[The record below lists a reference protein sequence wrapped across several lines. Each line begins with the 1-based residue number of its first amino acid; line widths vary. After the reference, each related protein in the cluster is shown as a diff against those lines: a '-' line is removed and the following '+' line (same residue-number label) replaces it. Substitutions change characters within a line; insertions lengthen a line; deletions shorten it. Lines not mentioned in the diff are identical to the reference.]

1 MMKKLSNVVGVVLLI
16 LAILGW
22 DEIMDG
28 AKKQYKWTKEH
39 QAFKDGRQPEGLEF
53 LDKYLLDETE
63 KPEATETPEVR
74 KTPEVTEAPEYEEK
88 NTDNGT
94 LLDIHPDE
102 YYSDGYDDKQDE
114 EKCESYEYDKDA
126 IKAVPKEIRELTT
139 DTEIFDKLIGS
150 SRCTEDYSDLRK
162 EAPFT
167 NVCVEN
173 ARFNHINEYDDG
185 SIVIVAEYDSV
196 NDFGVYSTDYIDF
209 HINKDIIDSMDF
221 SNLNTEIFN
230 QPLDLYG
237 FKCSYVKDHE
247 HPIRGH
253 IFMEGYNF
261 VAK

>member
-1 MMKKLSNVVGVVLLI
+1 MMKKISNVVGVVFCI
-16 LAILGW
+16 LTIVFW
-22 DEIMDG
+22 DELIDNC
-28 AKKQYKWTKEH
+28 KQQIAWTNQH
-39 QAFKDGRQPEGLEF
+39 QARKNG
-53 LDKYLLDETE
+53 DKSGIDFIDRIGMESET
-63 KPEATETPEVR
+63 PEATKTPVTT

-150 SRCTEDYSDLRK
+150 SRCTEDYSDLSK

-173 ARFNHINEYDDG
+173 ARFKQINEYDDG
-185 SIVIVAEYDSV
+185 SIVIIAEYDAV

-221 SNLNTEIFN
+221 SNLNTEIYN

-237 FKCSYVKDHE
+237 FKCSYVKDHS

>member
-1 MMKKLSNVVGVVLLI
+1 MMKKLLCAVAVVLCGTTVVGCSE
-16 LAILGW
+16 LA
-22 DEIMDG
+22 DNV
-28 AKKQYKWTKEH
+28 KKDIEWTNKN
-39 QAFKDGRQPEGLEF
+39 QARKDGDEPGLEF

-63 KPEATETPEVR
+63 KPEAT
-74 KTPEVTEAPEYEEK
+74 KTPEVTEAPEDEEK

-102 YYSDGYDDKQDE
+102 YYSDGYDDKHDE

-150 SRCTEDYSDLRK
+150 SRCTEDYSDLSK

-173 ARFNHINEYDDG
+173 ARFKQINEYDDG
-185 SIVIVAEYDSV
+185 SIVIIAEYDSV

-221 SNLNTEIFN
+221 SNLNTEIYN

-237 FKCSYVKDHE
+237 FKCSYVKDHS
-247 HPIRGH
+247 HPMRGH

>member
-1 MMKKLSNVVGVVLLI
+1 MMKKISNVVGVVFCI
-16 LAILGW
+16 LTIVFW
-22 DEIMDG
+22 DELIDNC
-28 AKKQYKWTKEH
+28 KQQIAWTNQH
-39 QAFKDGRQPEGLEF
+39 QARKNG
-53 LDKYLLDETE
+53 DKSGIDFIDRIGMESET
-63 KPEATETPEVR
+63 PEATKTPVTT
-74 KTPEVTEAPEYEEK
+74 KTPEVTEAPKYEEK

-150 SRCTEDYSDLRK
+150 SRCTEDYSDLSK

-173 ARFNHINEYDDG
+173 ARFKQINEYDDG
-185 SIVIVAEYDSV
+185 SIVIIAEYDSV

-221 SNLNTEIFN
+221 SNLNTEIYN

-237 FKCSYVKDHE
+237 FKCSYVKDHS
-247 HPIRGH
+247 HPMRGH

>member
-1 MMKKLSNVVGVVLLI
+1 MMKKISNVVGVVFCI
-16 LAILGW
+16 LTIVFW
-22 DEIMDG
+22 DELIDNC
-28 AKKQYKWTKEH
+28 KQQIAWTNQH
-39 QAFKDGRQPEGLEF
+39 QARKNG
-53 LDKYLLDETE
+53 DKSGIDFIDRIGMESET
-63 KPEATETPEVR
+63 PEATKTPVTT

-150 SRCTEDYSDLRK
+150 SRCTEDYSDLSK

-173 ARFNHINEYDDG
+173 ARFKQINEYDDG
-185 SIVIVAEYDSV
+185 SIVIIAEYDSV

-209 HINKDIIDSMDF
+209 HINKDIIDSVDF
-221 SNLNTEIFN
+221 SNLNTEIYN

-237 FKCSYVKDHE
+237 FKCSYVKDHS
-247 HPIRGH
+247 HPMRGH

>member
-1 MMKKLSNVVGVVLLI
+1 MMKKISNVVGVVFCI
-16 LAILGW
+16 LTIVFW
-22 DEIMDG
+22 DELIDNC
-28 AKKQYKWTKEH
+28 KQQIAWTNQH
-39 QAFKDGRQPEGLEF
+39 QARKNG
-53 LDKYLLDETE
+53 DKSGIDFIDRIGMES
-63 KPEATETPEVR
+63 ETPVTT

-150 SRCTEDYSDLRK
+150 SRCTEDYSDLSK

-173 ARFNHINEYDDG
+173 ARFKQINEYDDG

-221 SNLNTEIFN
+221 SNLNTEIYN

-237 FKCSYVKDHE
+237 FKCSYVKDHS
-247 HPIRGH
+247 HPMRGH

>member
-1 MMKKLSNVVGVVLLI
+1 MMKKISNVVGVVFCI
-16 LAILGW
+16 LTIVFW
-22 DEIMDG
+22 DELIDNC
-28 AKKQYKWTKEH
+28 KQQIAWTNQH
-39 QAFKDGRQPEGLEF
+39 QARKNG
-53 LDKYLLDETE
+53 DKSGIDFIDRIGMESET
-63 KPEATETPEVR
+63 PEATKTPVTT
-74 KTPEVTEAPEYEEK
+74 KTPEVTEAPEDEEK

-102 YYSDGYDDKQDE
+102 YYSDGYDDKHDE

-150 SRCTEDYSDLRK
+150 SRCTEDYSDLSK

-173 ARFNHINEYDDG
+173 ARFKQINEYDDG
-185 SIVIVAEYDSV
+185 SIVIIAEYDSV

-221 SNLNTEIFN
+221 SNLNTEIYN

-237 FKCSYVKDHE
+237 FKCSYVKDHS
-247 HPIRGH
+247 HPMRGH

>member
-1 MMKKLSNVVGVVLLI
+1 MKKISNVVGVVFCI
-16 LAILGW
+16 LTIVFW
-22 DEIMDG
+22 DELIDNC
-28 AKKQYKWTKEH
+28 KQQIAWTNQH
-39 QAFKDGRQPEGLEF
+39 QARKNG
-53 LDKYLLDETE
+53 DKSGIDFIDRIGMESET
-63 KPEATETPEVR
+63 PEATKTPVTT

-150 SRCTEDYSDLRK
+150 SRCTEDYSDLSK

-173 ARFNHINEYDDG
+173 ARFKQINEYDDG
-185 SIVIVAEYDSV
+185 SIVIIAEYDSV

-221 SNLNTEIFN
+221 SNLNTEIYN

-237 FKCSYVKDHE
+237 FKCSYVKDHS
-247 HPIRGH
+247 HPMRGH

>member
-1 MMKKLSNVVGVVLLI
+1 MMKKISNVVGVVFCI
-16 LAILGW
+16 LTIVFW
-22 DEIMDG
+22 DELIDNC
-28 AKKQYKWTKEH
+28 KQQIAWTNQH
-39 QAFKDGRQPEGLEF
+39 QARKNGDKSGIDFIDRIGMESETPEAT
-53 LDKYLLDETE
+53 KTPVTT
-63 KPEATETPEVR
+63 KTPEATE
-74 KTPEVTEAPEYEEK
+74 APEDEEK

-150 SRCTEDYSDLRK
+150 SRCTEDYSDLSK

-173 ARFNHINEYDDG
+173 ARFKQINEYDDG
-185 SIVIVAEYDSV
+185 SIVIIAEYDSV

-221 SNLNTEIFN
+221 SNLNTEIYN

-237 FKCSYVKDHE
+237 FKCSYVKDHS
-247 HPIRGH
+247 HPMRGH

>member
-1 MMKKLSNVVGVVLLI
+1 MMKKISNVVGVVFCI
-16 LAILGW
+16 LTIVFW
-22 DEIMDG
+22 DELIDNC
-28 AKKQYKWTKEH
+28 KQQIAWTNQH
-39 QAFKDGRQPEGLEF
+39 QARKNG
-53 LDKYLLDETE
+53 DKSGIDFIDRIGMESET
-63 KPEATETPEVR
+63 PEATKTPVTT

-150 SRCTEDYSDLRK
+150 SRCTEDYSDLSK

-173 ARFNHINEYDDG
+173 ARFKQINEYDDG
-185 SIVIVAEYDSV
+185 SIVIIAEYDSV

-209 HINKDIIDSMDF
+209 HINKDIIDSVDF

-253 IFMEGYNF
+253 ILTEGYNF

>member
-1 MMKKLSNVVGVVLLI
+1 MMKKISNVVGVVFCI
-16 LAILGW
+16 LTIVFW
-22 DEIMDG
+22 DELIDNC
-28 AKKQYKWTKEH
+28 KQQIAWTNQH
-39 QAFKDGRQPEGLEF
+39 QARKNG
-53 LDKYLLDETE
+53 DKSGIDFIDRIGMESET
-63 KPEATETPEVR
+63 PEATKTPVTT

-139 DTEIFDKLIGS
+139 DAEIFGKLIGS
-150 SRCTEDYSDLRK
+150 SRCTEDYYDLSK

-247 HPIRGH
+247 HPMRGH

>member
-1 MMKKLSNVVGVVLLI
+1 MMKKISNVVGVVFCI
-16 LAILGW
+16 LTIVFW
-22 DEIMDG
+22 DELIDNC
-28 AKKQYKWTKEH
+28 KQQIAWTNQH
-39 QAFKDGRQPEGLEF
+39 QARKNG
-53 LDKYLLDETE
+53 DKSGIDFIDRIGMESET
-63 KPEATETPEVR
+63 PEATKTPVTT
-74 KTPEVTEAPEYEEK
+74 KTPEATEAPEYEEK

-102 YYSDGYDDKQDE
+102 YYSDGYDDEQDE

-150 SRCTEDYSDLRK
+150 SRCTEDYSDLSK

-173 ARFNHINEYDDG
+173 ARFKQINEYDDG
-185 SIVIVAEYDSV
+185 SIVIIAEYDSI

-221 SNLNTEIFN
+221 SNLNTEIYN

-237 FKCSYVKDHE
+237 FKCSYVKDHS
-247 HPIRGH
+247 HPMRGH

>member
-1 MMKKLSNVVGVVLLI
+1 MMKKLSNVVGVLFCI
-16 LAILGW
+16 LTVVFW
-22 DEIMDG
+22 DELIDNC
-28 AKKQYKWTKEH
+28 KQQIAWTNQH
-39 QAFKDGRQPEGLEF
+39 QARKNG
-53 LDKYLLDETE
+53 DKSGIDFIDRIGMESET
-63 KPEATETPEVR
+63 PEATKTPVTT

-150 SRCTEDYSDLRK
+150 SRCTEDYSDLSK

-173 ARFNHINEYDDG
+173 ARFKQINEYDDG
-185 SIVIVAEYDSV
+185 SIVIIAEYDSV

-237 FKCSYVKDHE
+237 FKCSYVKDHS
-247 HPIRGH
+247 HPMRGH

>member
-1 MMKKLSNVVGVVLLI
+1 MMKKLSNVVGVLFCI
-16 LAILGW
+16 LTVVFW
-22 DEIMDG
+22 DELIDNC
-28 AKKQYKWTKEH
+28 KQQIAWTNQH
-39 QAFKDGRQPEGLEF
+39 QARKNG
-53 LDKYLLDETE
+53 DKSGIDFIDRIGMESET
-63 KPEATETPEVR
+63 PEATKTPVTT

-150 SRCTEDYSDLRK
+150 SRCTEDYSDLSK

-173 ARFNHINEYDDG
+173 ARFKQINEYDDG
-185 SIVIVAEYDSV
+185 SIVIIAEYDSV

-221 SNLNTEIFN
+221 SNLNTEIYN

-237 FKCSYVKDHE
+237 FKCSYVKDHS

>member
-1 MMKKLSNVVGVVLLI
+1 MMKKISNVVGVVFCI
-16 LAILGW
+16 LTIVFW
-22 DEIMDG
+22 DELIDNC
-28 AKKQYKWTKEH
+28 KQQIAWTNQH
-39 QAFKDGRQPEGLEF
+39 QARKNG
-53 LDKYLLDETE
+53 DKSGIDFIDRIGMESET
-63 KPEATETPEVR
+63 PEATKTPVTT

-102 YYSDGYDDKQDE
+102 YYSDGYDDEQDE

-150 SRCTEDYSDLRK
+150 SRCTEDYSDLSK

-173 ARFNHINEYDDG
+173 ARFKQINEYDDG
-185 SIVIVAEYDSV
+185 SIVIIAEYDSV

-221 SNLNTEIFN
+221 SNLNTEIYN

-237 FKCSYVKDHE
+237 FKCSYVKDHS
-247 HPIRGH
+247 HPMRGH

>member
-1 MMKKLSNVVGVVLLI
+1 MMKKISNVVGVVFCI
-16 LAILGW
+16 LTIVFW
-22 DEIMDG
+22 DELIDNC
-28 AKKQYKWTKEH
+28 KQQIAWTNQH
-39 QAFKDGRQPEGLEF
+39 QARKNG
-53 LDKYLLDETE
+53 DKSGIDFIDRIGMESET
-63 KPEATETPEVR
+63 PEATKTPVTT
-74 KTPEVTEAPEYEEK
+74 KTPEVTEAPEDEEK

-102 YYSDGYDDKQDE
+102 YYSDGYDDEQDE

-150 SRCTEDYSDLRK
+150 SRCTEDYSDLSK

-173 ARFNHINEYDDG
+173 ARFKQINEYDDG
-185 SIVIVAEYDSV
+185 SIVIIAEYDSV

-221 SNLNTEIFN
+221 SNLNTEIYN

-237 FKCSYVKDHE
+237 FKCSYVKDHS

>member
-1 MMKKLSNVVGVVLLI
+1 MMKKISNVVGVVFCI
-16 LAILGW
+16 LTIVFW
-22 DEIMDG
+22 DELIDNC
-28 AKKQYKWTKEH
+28 KQQIAWTNQH
-39 QAFKDGRQPEGLEF
+39 QARKNG
-53 LDKYLLDETE
+53 DKSGIDFIDRIGMESET
-63 KPEATETPEVR
+63 PEATKTPVTT

-150 SRCTEDYSDLRK
+150 SRCTEDYSDLSK

-173 ARFNHINEYDDG
+173 ARFKQINEYDDG
-185 SIVIVAEYDSV
+185 SIVIIAEYDSV

-221 SNLNTEIFN
+221 SNLNTEIYN

-237 FKCSYVKDHE
+237 FKCSYVKDHS
-247 HPIRGH
+247 HPMRGH

>member
-1 MMKKLSNVVGVVLLI
+1 MMKKLSNVVGVVFCI
-16 LAILGW
+16 LTVVFW
-22 DEIMDG
+22 DELMDNC
-28 AKKQYKWTKEH
+28 KQQIAWTNQH
-39 QAFKDGRQPEGLEF
+39 QARKNG
-53 LDKYLLDETE
+53 DKSGIDFIDRIGMESET
-63 KPEATETPEVR
+63 PEATET
-74 KTPEVTEAPEYEEK
+74 PEYEEK

-150 SRCTEDYSDLRK
+150 SRCTEDYSDLSK

-173 ARFNHINEYDDG
+173 ARFKQINEYDDG
-185 SIVIVAEYDSV
+185 SIVIIAEYDSV

-221 SNLNTEIFN
+221 SNLNTEIYN

-237 FKCSYVKDHE
+237 FKCSYVKDHS
-247 HPIRGH
+247 HPMRGH

>member
-1 MMKKLSNVVGVVLLI
+1 MMKKLLCVVAVVFCGTTVVGCSE
-16 LAILGW
+16 LA
-22 DEIMDG
+22 DSV
-28 AKKQYKWTKEH
+28 KKDIEWTNENHARKN
-39 QAFKDGRQPEGLEF
+39 G
-53 LDKYLLDETE
+53 DKSGIDFIDNIGKETE
-63 KPEATETPEVR
+63 KSEATEVPEV
-74 KTPEVTEAPEYEEK
+74 EEK

-94 LLDIHPDE
+94 LLDIHPDD
-102 YYSDGYDDKQDE
+102 YYSDGCDDEQDK
-114 EKCESYEYDKDA
+114 EKAECYEYDKDA

-150 SRCTEDYSDLRK
+150 SRCTEDYSDLNK

-173 ARFNHINEYDDG
+173 ARFNQINEYDDG
-185 SIVIVAEYDSV
+185 SIVIIAEYDSV

-221 SNLNTEIFN
+221 SNLNTAMGNGQQLE
-230 QPLDLYG
+230 LYG
-237 FKCSYVKDHE
+237 FKCSKVTDRY
-247 HPIRGH
+247 HPMKGH

>member
-1 MMKKLSNVVGVVLLI
+1 MMKKISNVVGVVFCI
-16 LAILGW
+16 LTIVFW
-22 DEIMDG
+22 DELIDNC
-28 AKKQYKWTKEH
+28 KQQIAWTNQH
-39 QAFKDGRQPEGLEF
+39 QARKNG
-53 LDKYLLDETE
+53 DKSGIDFIDRIGMESET
-63 KPEATETPEVR
+63 PEATETPEVR

-150 SRCTEDYSDLRK
+150 SRCTEDYSDLSK

-173 ARFNHINEYDDG
+173 ARFKQINEYDDG
-185 SIVIVAEYDSV
+185 SIVIIAEYDSV

-221 SNLNTEIFN
+221 SNLNTEIYN

-237 FKCSYVKDHE
+237 FKCSYVKDHS
-247 HPIRGH
+247 HPMRGH

>member
-1 MMKKLSNVVGVVLLI
+1 MMKKISNVVGVVFCI
-16 LAILGW
+16 LTIVFW
-22 DEIMDG
+22 DELIDNC
-28 AKKQYKWTKEH
+28 KQQIAWTNQH
-39 QAFKDGRQPEGLEF
+39 QARKNG
-53 LDKYLLDETE
+53 DKSGIDFIDRIGMESET
-63 KPEATETPEVR
+63 PEATKTPVTT

-150 SRCTEDYSDLRK
+150 SRCTEDYSDLSK

-173 ARFNHINEYDDG
+173 ARFKQINEYDDG
-185 SIVIVAEYDSV
+185 SIVIIAEYDSV

-221 SNLNTEIFN
+221 SNLNTEIYN

-237 FKCSYVKDHE
+237 FKCSYVKDHS

>member
-1 MMKKLSNVVGVVLLI
+1 MMKKLLCVVAVVFCGTTVVGCSE
-16 LAILGW
+16 LA
-22 DEIMDG
+22 DSV
-28 AKKQYKWTKEH
+28 KKDIEWTNENH
-39 QAFKDGRQPEGLEF
+39 ALKDG
-53 LDKYLLDETE
+53 DKSGIDVIDNIAKETE
-63 KPEATETPEVR
+63 KPEAT
-74 KTPEVTEAPEYEEK
+74 KTPEVEEK

-150 SRCTEDYSDLRK
+150 SRCTEDYSDLSK

-173 ARFNHINEYDDG
+173 ARFKQINEYDDG
-185 SIVIVAEYDSV
+185 SIVIIAEYDSV

-221 SNLNTEIFN
+221 SNLNTEIYN

-237 FKCSYVKDHE
+237 FKCSYVKDHS
-247 HPIRGH
+247 HPMRGH

>member
-1 MMKKLSNVVGVVLLI
+1 MMKKISNVVGVVFCI
-16 LAILGW
+16 LTIVFW
-22 DEIMDG
+22 DELIDNC
-28 AKKQYKWTKEH
+28 KQQIAWTNQH
-39 QAFKDGRQPEGLEF
+39 QARKNG
-53 LDKYLLDETE
+53 DKSGIDFIDRIGMESET
-63 KPEATETPEVR
+63 PEATKTPVTT

-102 YYSDGYDDKQDE
+102 YYSDGYDDEQDE

-150 SRCTEDYSDLRK
+150 SRCTEDYSDLSK

-173 ARFNHINEYDDG
+173 ARFKQINEYDDG
-185 SIVIVAEYDSV
+185 SIVIIAEYDSV

-221 SNLNTEIFN
+221 SNLNTEIYN

-237 FKCSYVKDHE
+237 FKCSYVKDHS

>member
-1 MMKKLSNVVGVVLLI
+1 MMKKISNVVGVVFCI
-16 LAILGW
+16 LTIVFW
-22 DEIMDG
+22 DELIDNC
-28 AKKQYKWTKEH
+28 KQQIAWTNQH
-39 QAFKDGRQPEGLEF
+39 QARKNG
-53 LDKYLLDETE
+53 DKSGIDFIDRIGMESET
-63 KPEATETPEVR
+63 PEATKTPVTT

-150 SRCTEDYSDLRK
+150 SRCTEDYSDLSK

-173 ARFNHINEYDDG
+173 ARFKQINEYDDG
-185 SIVIVAEYDSV
+185 SIVIIAEYDSV

-237 FKCSYVKDHE
+237 FKCSYVKDHS
-247 HPIRGH
+247 HPMRGH

>member
-1 MMKKLSNVVGVVLLI
+1 MMKKISNVVGVVLLI

-28 AKKQYKWTKEH
+28 AKKQYKWVKENH
-39 QAFKDGRQPEGLEF
+39 ALKDGDEPGLEF

-150 SRCTEDYSDLRK
+150 SRCTEDYSDLSK

-173 ARFNHINEYDDG
+173 ARFKQINEYDDG
-185 SIVIVAEYDSV
+185 SIVIIAEYDSV

-221 SNLNTEIFN
+221 SNLNTEIYN

-237 FKCSYVKDHE
+237 FKCSYVKDHS
-247 HPIRGH
+247 HPMRGH

>member
-1 MMKKLSNVVGVVLLI
+1 MMKKISNVVGVVFCI
-16 LAILGW
+16 LTIVFW
-22 DEIMDG
+22 DELIDNC
-28 AKKQYKWTKEH
+28 KQQIAWTNQH
-39 QAFKDGRQPEGLEF
+39 QARKNG
-53 LDKYLLDETE
+53 DKSGIDLIDRIGMESET
-63 KPEATETPEVR
+63 PEATKTPVTT

-150 SRCTEDYSDLRK
+150 SRCTEDYSDLSK

-173 ARFNHINEYDDG
+173 ARFKQINEYDDG
-185 SIVIVAEYDSV
+185 SIVIIAEYDSV

-221 SNLNTEIFN
+221 SNLNTEIYN

-237 FKCSYVKDHE
+237 FKCSYVKDHS
-247 HPIRGH
+247 HPMRGH